1 MHFFHT
7 ILEEPLKTPKS
18 QSCFL
23 LLSPPLAGDDGS
35 RDCSTAYFLMMS
47 LHACVTISLLCRIPP
62 YKLFIITAGWFP
74 LNLLLVMV
82 HTNEPR
88 RRPSSPTTTTTL
100 GTMYSSH
107 HQIKSTGSNH
117 FTNQGGHQR
126 GSWGRQG
133 KPKSLKPISRLQK
146 TDGLKAH
153 KSKGQK
159 AQKTK
164 GLKAQKPDFP
174 NA

>member
-1 MHFFHT
+1 MASLLIVSLLDNAQNYYLVGCVIQKRNSTCNAALFSYYFRNT
-7 ILEEPLKTPKS
+7 TKTPKS
-18 QSCFL
+18 QSCFLL

-117 FTNQGGHQR
+117 FTNQGGH
-126 GSWGRQG
+126 
-133 KPKSLKPISRLQK
+133 
-146 TDGLKAH
+146 
-153 KSKGQK
+153 
-159 AQKTK
+159 
-164 GLKAQKPDFP
+164 
-174 NA
+174 

>member
-1 MHFFHT
+1 MTCNALFSYYFRRT
-7 ILEEPLKTPKS
+7 SKKPQKS
-18 QSCFL
+18 IMLSSSF
-23 LLSPPLAGDDGS
+23 SPPLAGDDGS

-88 RRPSSPTTTTTL
+88 RPSSPTTTTTL

-117 FTNQGGHQR
+117 FTNQGGH
-126 GSWGRQG
+126 
-133 KPKSLKPISRLQK
+133 
-146 TDGLKAH
+146 
-153 KSKGQK
+153 
-159 AQKTK
+159 
-164 GLKAQKPDFP
+164 
-174 NA
+174 

>member
-1 MHFFHT
+1 MRKTIWLGALSKREIGPAMHFFHT

-107 HQIKSTGSNH
+107 HQIMSTGSIQL
-117 FTNQGGHQR
+117 FIYMIGG
-126 GSWGRQG
+126 
-133 KPKSLKPISRLQK
+133 I
-146 TDGLKAH
+146 
-153 KSKGQK
+153 
-159 AQKTK
+159 
-164 GLKAQKPDFP
+164 
-174 NA
+174 